1 MPENPVFGPVA
12 RGYAVSGPVVA
23 GFGGTSRATLD
34 SYRDALARAGRADVL
49 AGLPQKRGVAELA
62 QDLGLPYVA
71 VADVAGTVTP
81 TQSAASLAAHGT
93 GSVAE
98 ACALLAAGQGAVLL
112 APRVVSVDGQATCAL
127 AQSAASGG

>member
-1 MPENPVFGPVA
+1 MTAP
-12 RGYAVSGPVVA
+12 RIVA

-49 AGLPQKRGVAELA
+49 AGLAVKQGVAELA
-62 QDLGLPYVA
+62 RDLGLPYVA
-71 VADVAGTVTP
+71 LAQVAGTLTP

-98 ACALLAAGQGAVLL
+98 ACALLAAGPGAVIVVR
-112 APRVVSVDGQATCAL
+112 RVVSGDGQATCAL
-127 AQSAASGG
+127 AQSAARDGA